1 MNVDRR
7 IVVKSRHP
15 SRAMNLNVVL
25 VMHFAVL
32 LLPSLSCLGLL
43 TSSSAAFAAVQ
54 DSAKSPS
61 TDLEPP
67 AAAQS
72 GPPVTPAQEAAEIK
86 ASGRF
91 LPPLIPEGGMLLRAN
106 ATLQRDDFLGAW
118 TIVLQDRVNG
128 ASNRSLILLPAGPMG
143 DMIARHRRAVRDGS
157 SAPLFEVSGK
167 VLAFG
172 RTNFFLPSF
181 AAPVTRVIEPSQP
194 DALEAPGSRNAIG
207 SVGRA
212 PTAPKGASPMG
223 ASTASADPAP
233 PIDPEVF
240 AQQLEQKLMAQTPAV
255 PANIDPDPAAAQ
267 VAAGVEQPSRATDPN
282 ELPMP
287 EIPMPAASQ
296 STTGAEAAPT
306 ASADSERPFVLP
318 IPRDPPIA
326 PAQQQGGAQSVAL
339 PSIGPAEN
347 LPSRIA
353 PLLPPMRI
361 HSRRGVVTRD
371 AVTGTWRFVLASGS
385 RDDGDH
391 SIEILPCE
399 QLKSLITMARSS
411 QMPVHVLLTGDVT
424 VSDGRNYILPIRSKP
439 IYGGRWIG
447 P

>member
-1 MNVDRR
+1 MSGAWRS
-7 IVVKSRHP
+7 VVGKRNRSGGG
-15 SRAMNLNVVL
+15 NLNIVL
-25 VMHFAVL
+25 VAHFAAS
-32 LLPSLSCLGLL
+32 LLPLLASLGPLM
-43 TSSSAAFAAVQ
+43 SSSGAFAASQ
-54 DSAKSPS
+54 DAAKSS
-61 TDLEPP
+61 VTDLEPP

-72 GPPVTPAQEAAEIK
+72 GPSITPAQEAAEIK

-106 ATLQRDDFLGAW
+106 ATLNTDDFLGVW

-128 ASNRSLILLPAGPMG
+128 ASDRSLILLPAGPMS

-194 DALEAPGSRNAIG
+194 SALDAPGSRNAIA
-207 SVGRA
+207 SMTRAVAA
-212 PTAPKGASPMG
+212 PTSAAPGSANAAG
-223 ASTASADPAP
+223 ADPAP
-233 PIDPEVF
+233 PVDPEVF

-255 PANIDPDPAAAQ
+255 PANVDPDPAAVQA
-267 VAAGVEQPSRATDPN
+267 AAGAEQPSRATDPN

-287 EIPMPAASQ
+287 EIPMPAVERSA
-296 STTGAEAAPT
+296 AEAAATAT

-318 IPRDPPIA
+318 IPRDPPTVS
-326 PAQQQGGAQSVAL
+326 AQQQGGTKSVAL
-339 PSIGPAEN
+339 PSMGSAEQ
-347 LPSRIA
+347 LPSRVA

-361 HSRRGVVTRD
+361 HSRRGVITRD

-399 QLKSLITMARSS
+399 ELKSLITMARSS
-411 QMPVHVLLTGDVT
+411 PMPVHVLLTGDVT

>member
-1 MNVDRR
+1 VGN
-7 IVVKSRHP
+7 RHP
-15 SRAMNLNVVL
+15 RHALILHHVWMACC
-25 VMHFAVL
+25 AVSVFSAGAGAAL
-32 LLPSLSCLGLL
+32 LM
-43 TSSSAAFAAVQ
+43 SSSGAYATTQDAAKLPAA
-54 DSAKSPS
+54 
-61 TDLEPP
+61 DLEPP
-67 AAAQS
+67 AASQS
-72 GPPVTPAQEAAEIK
+72 GPAITPAQEAAEIK

-91 LPPLIPEGGMLLRAN
+91 LPPLIPEGGILLRAN
-106 ATLQRDDFLGAW
+106 AVLNRDDFLGAW

-143 DMIARHRRAVRDGS
+143 DMIVRHRRAIRDGS

-181 AAPVTRVIEPSQP
+181 AAPVTRVIEPSQQG
-194 DALEAPGSRNAIG
+194 ALEAPGSRSALKSG
-207 SVGRA
+207 GGA
-212 PTAPKGASPMG
+212 PAATTVATGVDAKTKGTDSAS
-223 ASTASADPAP
+223 

-255 PANIDPDPAAAQ
+255 PANIDPEPVAVQA
-267 VAAGVEQPSRATDPN
+267 AAGVEQPSRATDPN

-287 EIPMPAASQ
+287 EIPMPVANP
-296 STTGAEAAPT
+296 STAEGGGTGT
-306 ASADSERPFVLP
+306 TSADSEPPFVLP
-318 IPRDPPIA
+318 IPRDSPTVA
-326 PAQQQGGAQSVAL
+326 AQQQGGAQSVPL

-361 HSRRGVVTRD
+361 HSRRGVITRD
-371 AVTGTWRFVLASGS
+371 PVTGTWRFVLASGS

-399 QLKSLITMARSS
+399 QLKSLVTMARSS
-411 QMPVHVLLTGDVT
+411 PTPVHVLLTGDVT